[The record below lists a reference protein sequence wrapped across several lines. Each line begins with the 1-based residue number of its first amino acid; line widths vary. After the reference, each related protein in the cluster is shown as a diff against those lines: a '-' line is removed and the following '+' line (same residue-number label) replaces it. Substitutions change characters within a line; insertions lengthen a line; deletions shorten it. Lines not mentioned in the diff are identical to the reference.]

1 MMVKPAILYEDNHLL
16 VVVKPVNVPVQG
28 DQSGDLD
35 LLTLVKADLK
45 ERYQKPGRVFAG
57 LVHRLDRPAG
67 GVMVFA
73 KTSKAAAR
81 LAEQIRN
88 HEFKKLY
95 YAIVR
100 GTPAVDAGQ
109 LVHYLRKDPQTNT
122 VKLVA
127 ATEPGAK
134 KAILDYQVIAAVAG
148 LSLVKIDLQT
158 GRSHQIRVQMAALGH
173 PLYGDQK
180 YGAKLNRPGEQMALW
195 AAQIEFKH
203 PTKAELMQF
212 TSNPPCEYPWEL
224 FAEMYKD
231 RVGGLKHAKY

>member
-1 MMVKPAILYEDNHLL
+1 MKPTFTILYEDNHLL

-28 DQSGDLD
+28 DQSGDMD

-45 ERYQKPGRVFAG
+45 GRYQKPGQVFVG
-57 LVHRLDRPAG
+57 LVHRLDRPVG

-81 LAEQIRN
+81 LAEQIRL

-95 YAIVR
+95 YAVAR
-100 GTPAVDAGQ
+100 GILQNSTGRLA
-109 LVHYLRKDPQTNT
+109 HYLRKEPQTNT
-122 VKLVA
+122 VKIVTE
-127 ATEPGAK
+127 TEPGAK
-134 KAILDYQVIAAVAG
+134 KAVLDYQVIAVSGG

-180 YGAKLNRPGEQMALW
+180 YGAKLNRPGEQIALW

-203 PTKAELMQF
+203 PTKAEWLQF
-212 TSNPPCEYPWEL
+212 ASEPPQEYPWDL
-224 FAEMYKD
+224 FTLEA
-231 RVGGLKHAKY
+231 